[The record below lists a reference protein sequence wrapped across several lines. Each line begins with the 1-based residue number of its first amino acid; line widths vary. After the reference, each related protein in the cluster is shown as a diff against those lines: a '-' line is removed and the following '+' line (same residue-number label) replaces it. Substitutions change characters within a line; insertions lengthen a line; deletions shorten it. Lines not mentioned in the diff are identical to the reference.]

1 MKTIIINQ
9 KNSDSVVL
17 MDDDSKDLILYTKEV
32 SKILELSKICIL
44 ETTSGSIILKPSEIN
59 SIVINE
65 LPELKKEKQKNPKPE
80 EKQEVKKEDVIKD

>member
-1 MKTIIINQ
+1 MKTIRINQ